1 MKKLLALIVF
11 LLTSSATAQ
20 VYLPDT
26 STNPLFG
33 ELVWHTLG
41 YHSEDLA
48 LYPGELPPNMPFTW
62 SQPEGSRLIGSKV
75 NEYSSRTRS
84 VQIVLETPLT
94 TEKLADYYRKQF
106 KAPWQERPRQ
116 PRGFSKSA
124 EVILSNNSVPF
135 CNTATGVRVDFNS
148 DPKDYRN
155 YQNSNAFGYFYF
167 FQSSRPQSCDTQSWD
182 FPVLLL
188 PSDSQIFYS
197 DGYTSQDY
205 GYQIVPM
212 EVPNSSIAK
221 LHKHF
226 ADQIPKTWE
235 KVGGAEGDKESYSVL
250 RFNDKL
256 GNGTAILSITAYP
269 ERPDTYTAKLVALI
283 NP

>member
-1 MKKLLALIVF
+1 VKKLLVLIVVLF
-11 LLTSSATAQ
+11 TSSAAAQ

-48 LYPGELPPNMPFTW
+48 LYPGELPPNMPFAW
-62 SQPEGSRLIGSKV
+62 SQPEGSRLIGSQV
-75 NEYSSRTRS
+75 NEYTSRSRS

-106 KAPWQERPRQ
+106 KAPWQERPRK
-116 PRGFSKSA
+116 PSGFSESA
-124 EVILSNNSVPF
+124 DVTLSNTRVPL

-148 DPKDYRN
+148 TPKDYRT
-155 YQNSNAFGYFYF
+155 YQTSNAFGYFYF
-167 FQSSRPQSCDTQSWD
+167 FESSRPQSCDIQTWD
-182 FPVLLL
+182 FPILLM
-188 PSDSQIFYS
+188 PSDSQVFYNDS
-197 DGYTSQDY
+197 YTSQEH

-212 EVPNSSIAK
+212 QVPNSSIAK

-226 ADQIPKTWE
+226 ADQVPKTWE
-235 KVGGAEGDKESYSVL
+235 KVSATDGDKESYSVF
-250 RFNDKL
+250 RFTDKL
-256 GNGTAILSITAYP
+256 GSGAAILSITAYP